1 MVWLQFCFLT
11 EVELLR
17 FKDAASEFFLPQS
30 LQRLLE
36 LHQPFE
42 YF

>member
-1 MVWLQFCFLT
+1 MVWLQFYCLT